1 MKGAEDR
8 FSDEVLA
15 HYQRKLAVSP
25 WNGRVTVAAKVKV
38 LKDFTVGRV
47 DGRWSIIAG
56 VQQQDIVFF
65 HEKDSINYSDFKSKA
80 MLDINKYRDKPIHV
94 PFLVV
99 ELKVGSGNMNTHEFI
114 TYSSISAQL
123 KQVFPHCRYC
133 LLMAANERGF
143 RQQTFLRH
151 CKGFDRVFVG
161 WKSERDRLWAYI
173 EHHLRYLEETAVID
187 QA

>member
-1 MKGAEDR
+1 LKGAEDR

-15 HYQRKLAVSP
+15 YLSKELVASQWSS
-25 WNGRVTVAAKVKV
+25 RVTVEAKVKI
-38 LKDFTVGRV
+38 LKDFTFGRF
-47 DGRWSIIAG
+47 GGQWRLIAG
-56 VQQQDIVFF
+56 VQQQDIVFYR
-65 HEKDSINYSDFKSKA
+65 EKDSVSYGDFKSEA
-80 MLDINKYRDKPIHV
+80 MDDITKYRGKPIRV
-94 PFLVV
+94 PFVVV
-99 ELKVGSGNMNTHEFI
+99 ELKVGGGNMNTHEFI

-133 LLMAANERGF
+133 LLMKGNKRGF

-161 WKSERDRLWAYI
+161 WESERGRLWAYV
-173 EHHLRYLEETAVID
+173 EHHLRYLAETAVID